1 MTIRRRTLLK
11 LSALAG
17 GVMVLPDVMQRALA
31 ASNTTKTRYSASTPQ
46 GKLML
51 AIYARAVALMMKKP
65 DTDPLSWKFQWYTH
79 ATPMPK
85 ADALQQVFGS
95 TTGPHRQMAEA
106 MWYTCEP
113 HASENSDAFLPW
125 HRMYVLYLEQI
136 VRDVSGDQSFTLPY
150 WDYVGSS
157 CTPAGQCSV
166 IPEEFRQPNHPL
178 WGALYRQNRDP
189 YINKG
194 IAIKPALLSLQS
206 MQSPR
211 YRKTDND
218 AGFCQNLD
226 MGLHG
231 TIHVQVGDDTGMKRI
246 PTAANDPIFWLHHCN
261 IDRIWASWNK
271 AGGLNPQD
279 TPFISQSWTF
289 SNGQGAPVI
298 SKVGDVLDTTTL
310 TAPYVYDSYLS
321 RPAGSVPFSKQLT
334 KATSVHAKSLGLGK
348 LESGQPQKA
357 IALGE
362 KPVRVALASQLKTTN
377 KEGFGTKLFSA
388 VQSDTLYLTLS
399 DISASAEG
407 ANDYGVYLN
416 LPENVSPT
424 PEDLSFV
431 GVISFFNL
439 GMTTHGGHHTITRDI
454 SFVVTDIVQKLT
466 DAKRMNQAPTI
477 TFAPIGTN
485 NVNAKPVVGSVRLQ
499 SS

>member
-17 GVMVLPDVMQRALA
+17 GAMILPDVMQRALA

-79 ATPMPK
+79 ATPIPK
-85 ADALQQVFGS
+85 QTALQQVFGS

-113 HASENSDAFLPW
+113 HASNNSDAFLPW
-125 HRMYVLYLEQI
+125 HRMYVMYLEQI

-178 WGALYRQNRDP
+178 WGSLYRPNRNPGINGGTPIDP
-189 YINKG
+189 S
-194 IAIKPALLSLQS
+194 LLSLDS
-206 MQSPR
+206 MKSPR
-211 YRKTDND
+211 YRESGSDV
-218 AGFCQNLD
+218 GFCENLD

-231 TIHVQVGDDTGMKRI
+231 TIHVQVGDNTNMGRI

-261 IDRIWASWNK
+261 IDRVWASWNK

-279 TPFISQSWTF
+279 TAFTSQSWTF

-321 RPAGSVPFSKQLT
+321 RPAGSVPFNKPLV
-334 KATSVHAKSLGLGK
+334 KAASVHALSLSK
-348 LESGQPQKA
+348 LESGKA
-357 IALGE
+357 KAQAVALGE
-362 KPVRVALASQLKTTN
+362 KPVRVALASQLNTTA
-377 KEGFGTKLFSA
+377 KGGFGNKLFSA

-399 DISASAEG
+399 DISASEEG
-407 ANDYGVYLN
+407 ANDYAVYLN
-416 LPENVSPT
+416 LPEGVTPT
-424 PEDLSFV
+424 PEDPSFV

-439 GMTTHGGHHTITRDI
+439 GMTIHGGHHTMTRNI
-454 SFVVTDIVQKLT
+454 SFVVTDVVQKLT
-466 DAKRMNQAPTI
+466 DAKRMNQAPTV
-477 TFAPIGTN
+477 TFAPIGKN
-485 NVNAKPVVGSVRLQ
+485 NVNAKPVVGSISLQ